1 MHRLERLGVWIIN
14 STEEGVVVIN
24 AYEASLLSQIKG
36 EKDQDPILLE
46 LKEKVHKQ
54 WNLWLLN
61 KGEMVFWARW
71 LSHLESLTI
80 EGVMRFNLRG

>member
-1 MHRLERLGVWIIN
+1 MCLVRQRLKSRNKGCLWVVTPILRKIRKKLANKVHRLARLGVRLIN

-46 LKEKVHKQ
+46 LMEKVHKQ
-54 WNLWLLN
+54 
-61 KGEMVFWARW
+61 
-71 LSHLESLTI
+71 
-80 EGVMRFNLRG
+80 